1 MVSCFLQFNYSTVY
15 QSMGSRLKEN
25 LLDST
30 EAAKLLGISVDQ
42 VRRRVKE
49 KILEPVYKSRNT
61 LLFSREELE
70 RDHPAEPSG

>member
-1 MVSCFLQFNYSTVY
+1 
-15 QSMGSRLKEN
+15 MGSRLKEN

-70 RDHPAEPSG
+70 RDHPADQSG